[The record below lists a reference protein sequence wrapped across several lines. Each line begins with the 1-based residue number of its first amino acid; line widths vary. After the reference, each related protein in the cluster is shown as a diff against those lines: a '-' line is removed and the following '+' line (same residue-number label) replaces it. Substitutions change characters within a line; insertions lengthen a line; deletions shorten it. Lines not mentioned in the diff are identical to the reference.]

1 MDASY
6 DFDSEGRV
14 VIVTIHGELT
24 DQGLLEGYD
33 RLVGDPRF
41 RPDYDQLVDLRDAR
55 GREVTAQGVQALVAR
70 PAEFAP
76 TSRRAI
82 VIRSDLGFGMARMYE
97 ILRGGQAGDVRVF
110 KDLDAAKQWLRIR

>member
-6 DFDSEGRV
+6 EFDSERRV
-14 VIVTIHGELT
+14 VIIAIHGELT

-41 RPDYDQLVDLRDAR
+41 SSHYDELVDLRAAT
-55 GREVTAQGVQALVAR
+55 GGEVTAEGVLALVAR

-97 ILRGGQAGDVRVF
+97 ILRGGEAGNVRVF
-110 KDLDAAKQWLRIR
+110 RDLDAAKQWLRIR